1 MCIRRGLIV
10 GLLVT
15 LAAVTVG
22 AQGTANQP
30 ITLRTIEGLRSQTA
44 NDAAMSEELKR
55 EILDHCDTAIAA
67 LEQAAAN
74 RTARDD
80 FDRARSGVERERRRL
95 QAQLEGPEPEPEL
108 PVPDQPSVVQIEDAL
123 AAERAH
129 LAASRSALESLQRL
143 GEENAATRG
152 RISQRLGELD
162 LELERLDDELRRQEE
177 SAVRA
182 DLKAAGRYRILALRE
197 AATTE
202 QEMLKARR
210 MLLRD
215 RSILLPIEIDL
226 AQRRVELT
234 GDLVS
239 QLETAA
245 HRLRQEAAL
254 ESFARIREHSRALS
268 TDVPELAPLASE
280 VEELAE
286 MLWAPDGVV
295 ALSEQVVQDLEAA
308 RRHQSE
314 LNRIAELTA
323 RKFKAYGFRG
333 SLSRWWPDIPEDFPE
348 PGQIDAVIDD
358 LEREIP
364 EVEHRMI
371 LLEQQRARSLE
382 VRRDSLLQLE
392 SAGAAKPDAALAG
405 RVRQLLAS
413 RQDLLDDLILRGGR
427 YLDRLVEYRRVAAA
441 FRTKVTEVERFLY
454 AKLLWSRSVP
464 RPIIPRAGDIGAAFG
479 WLVSPAHLQSVNLV
493 GFNFRGFALTGAL
506 ILIAL
511 LLFRQPLQRRLVVL
525 ADRVNDPERDSVGHT
540 TRAVAITLA
549 LAAPVPL
556 ALAITGSFLATV
568 GESAYWAAA
577 ARAASEV
584 AMVAALLELAR
595 QIFAPRGLAEAH
607 FSWPTHATKPLFRGL
622 IWTEAIGLPLL
633 FVALHLLFAGM
644 RLDSPDNLQAYNN
657 SLGRMA
663 FIAAL
668 SAIGLTILGI
678 LRPERKVERSAS
690 EVRVPWPE
698 RFSDYAFPSA
708 FLGAYPLIVVTTLV
722 PSILAAFGFYVTGA
736 LFAYQM
742 LRTLLLALVVLIG
755 SAWVHRF
762 RIVRRNRRIVN
773 ATIDGNDLKSQK
785 EFEAAERQTRQLFR
799 FAVISV
805 LAFGLFSIWSDALPM
820 LQLLKRVQVVPR
832 IQVIEATDPTDVLRP
847 APAAESA
854 TPETPTGQDGDAAAQ
869 DEAADGSPGAAAATN
884 PVTLWSLI
892 EAIIAGLI
900 TFVLVKNLP
909 GVIEIILRRRT
920 TLDGGARVAF
930 STLVRYT
937 ISILGT
943 IVVFG
948 LLGLTWSKVQWLA
961 AALTFGLGFGLQEIV
976 ANFVSGIILLVERP
990 VRVGDVVTI
999 GNLMGKVT
1007 RIQIRATTI
1016 TLWDR
1021 SEMIVPNKEFI
1032 TTKLVNWTL
1041 SDSKRRIEIP
1051 LRIAYGADLD
1061 EVRSTLVE
1069 IAEAHP
1075 SVLDEPAPHTLLLA
1089 FGEDAIQIELRFVV
1103 DFGEGLTTKDQ
1114 VQMSIDKAF
1123 REKGIEFALPK
1134 REITL
1139 VTGKDQKEGT
1149 EPVVP

>member
-1 MCIRRGLIV
+1 
-10 GLLVT
+10 VT
-15 LAAVTVG
+15 LAAAAVG

-30 ITLRTIEGLRSQTA
+30 ITLRNVQGLRSQTA
-44 NDAAMSEELKR
+44 NDSTVPDQVKQ
-55 EILDHCDTAIAA
+55 EILNLCDTAIAA

-74 RTARDD
+74 RTARND
-80 FDRARSGVERERRRL
+80 FDRARSGLERERRRL
-95 QAQLEGPEPEPEL
+95 QAQLDRPEPIPTL

-129 LAASRSALESLQRL
+129 LAAGRSALKNLQRL
-143 GEENAATRG
+143 AEEHAASRG
-152 RISQRLGELD
+152 QISQRLGELD
-162 LELERLDDELRRQEE
+162 LELERLNDELRRQEE

-197 AATTE
+197 SATSE
-202 QEMLKARR
+202 QEMLKARLV
-210 MLLRD
+210 LLRD

-226 AQRRVELT
+226 AQRRVEVT

-239 QLETAA
+239 RLEAAA
-245 HRLRQEAAL
+245 HELRQEAAQDA
-254 ESFARIREHSRALS
+254 FARIREQSRTLS
-268 TDVPELAPLASE
+268 MDVPALAPLSAE
-280 VEELAE
+280 VEELAK

-333 SLSRWWPDIPEDFPE
+333 SLSRWWPDLPEDFPK
-348 PGQIDAVIDD
+348 PGQIDAVIDE

-371 LLEQQRARSLE
+371 LLEQQRARSLDI
-382 VRRDSLLQLE
+382 RRETLGQLE
-392 SAGAAKPDAALAG
+392 RTDRREPDPALTG
-405 RVRQLLAS
+405 RVRQLLTS
-413 RQDLLDDLILRGGR
+413 RQELLEDLILRGGR
-427 YLDRLVEYRRVAAA
+427 YLDRLVEYRRVATA

-454 AKLLWSRSVP
+454 SKLLWSRSVP
-464 RPIIPRAGDIGAAFG
+464 RPIIPRVGDIGAAVG
-479 WLVSPAHLQSVNLV
+479 WWVSPEHLASVTLV
-493 GFNFRGFALTGAL
+493 GFKFRGFALTGAL

-511 LLFRQPLQRRLVVL
+511 LLLRQPLKRRLGAL

-540 TRAVAITLA
+540 MRAVAITFA

-556 ALAITGSFLATV
+556 ALAIAGSFLATV
-568 GESAYWAAA
+568 GQSTYWAAA

-584 AMVAALLELAR
+584 AVVAALLELAR

-607 FSWPTHATKPLFRGL
+607 FSWPTHATKPLYRGL
-622 IWTEAIGLPLL
+622 RWTEAIGLPLL
-633 FVALHLLFAGM
+633 FLALHLLFAGM

-678 LRPERKVERSAS
+678 LRPEKKVERSAS
-690 EVRVPWPE
+690 DVRVPWPE

-708 FLGAYPLIVVTTLV
+708 FLGAYPLIFLATIL
-722 PSILAAFGFYVTGA
+722 PAILAAFGFYVTGA

-755 SAWVHRF
+755 SALVHRF
-762 RIVRRNRRIVN
+762 RIVRRNRRILN
-773 ATIDGNDLKSQK
+773 AAVDVDDLKSQS

-799 FAVISV
+799 FAVISI

-820 LQLLKRVQVVPR
+820 LQLLKRVQVFPR
-832 IQVIEATDPTDVLRP
+832 VQVIDAADPTEALRASP
-847 APAAESA
+847 IAESA
-854 TPETPTGQDGDAAAQ
+854 TPETPSGEDGVERAQ
-869 DEAADGSPGAAAATN
+869 DEAVGGQPKTSAATS

-892 EAIIAGLI
+892 EAIIAGII
-900 TFVLVKNLP
+900 TFVLVRNLP

-943 IVVFG
+943 IIVFG

-976 ANFVSGIILLVERP
+976 ANFVSGLILLVERP

-1075 SVLDEPAPHTLLLA
+1075 SVLAEPAPHTLLLA

-1114 VQMSIDKAF
+1114 VQMSIDAAF

-1139 VTGKDQKEGT
+1139 VTGKESREGT
-1149 EPVVP
+1149 DPTTP